1 MKKTILSILIM
12 VIVSLK
18 VQAQTEKGTWIL
30 GGGVNFTSDK
40 NNKSL
45 SLAPSAGY
53 FVMKDVAVGSLVQ
66 YETKFNK
73 DSYIYFAPSVKYYFL
88 PLGANVKLFAM
99 GLAGLGST
107 KDTYGN
113 KFSFTTW
120 ELSAGS
126 AFFLNKSIALEFSMA
141 YAGSKF
147 KGYDEQTGFSSKVG
161 FNIHFNKKNK

>member
-66 YETKFNK
+66 YETK
-73 DSYIYFAPSVKYYFL
+73 I
-88 PLGANVKLFAM
+88 
-99 GLAGLGST
+99 
-107 KDTYGN
+107 
-113 KFSFTTW
+113 
-120 ELSAGS
+120 
-126 AFFLNKSIALEFSMA
+126 
-141 YAGSKF
+141 
-147 KGYDEQTGFSSKVG
+147 
-161 FNIHFNKKNK
+161 